1 MKITLDML
9 EELDACEEAR
19 DDFSKVFGYS
29 AELTPENWEIAIEEG
44 LAVRWC
50 AALLDSEVY
59 CEYTLEKNELEKRYD
74 VDMDAL
80 RKRMNIEG
88 ESIGA
93 GHLHAMVKL
102 QETFRHA
109 RKARN
114 ALRQDETY
122 QLLYSYLV
130 RADKDT
136 PILLSQQVTT

>member
-1 MKITLDML
+1 MNITLDML
-9 EELDACEEAR
+9 KELDACEEAC

-29 AELTPENWEIAIEEG
+29 AELTPENWEIAIEAG
-44 LAVRWC
+44 LSVRWC
-50 AALLDSEVY
+50 AALLDSE
-59 CEYTLEKNELEKRYD
+59 EYHRYSAEKNELEKRYD

-114 ALRQDETY
+114 ALRHHVTY

-136 PILLSQQVTT
+136 PILLPQQAAT